1 MSKTRIEKLKP
12 CRHLW
17 KEALTIPL
25 QLFADDNPGDKG
37 TDNGGNDADPKNK
50 DGGDGNSDKKAP
62 KYSDEDLDRIIGQK
76 LAKWQEK
83 KDAEFNEAKRL
94 AEMSAEEKAAEY
106 EKKYKELNRKLALGD
121 MSKTAR
127 KMLSDNGITVD
138 DELLSMLVT
147 DDADKTNAAVKSF
160 TALFNAEVQKAVKA
174 ALKGEP
180 MKKGGDNT
188 LTKEQIMAV
197 KNTAE
202 RQKLIK
208 ENINLFT
215 GGQ

>member
-1 MSKTRIEKLKP
+1 MSKTRIEELKP
-12 CRHLW
+12 CGYLW
-17 KEALTIPL
+17 KAALTIPL

-37 TDNGGNDADPKNK
+37 ADNGGNGTDAKNK
-50 DGGDGNSDKKAP
+50 DGGDNNSDKKAP

-197 KNTAE
+197 QNTAE

>member
-1 MSKTRIEKLKP
+1 MSKTKIEELKP
-12 CRHLW
+12 CRYLW

-50 DGGDGNSDKKAP
+50 DGGDSNSDKKTL
-62 KYSDEDLDRIIGQK
+62 KYSDEDLDRIISQK
-76 LAKWQEK
+76 LTKWQEK
-83 KDAEFNEAKRL
+83 KDAELNEAQRL
-94 AEMSAEEKAAEY
+94 AKMSAEEKAAEY

-127 KMLSDNGITVD
+127 RMLSDNGITVD

-188 LTKEQIMAV
+188 LTKKQIMAV

-202 RQKLIK
+202 RQKLIR